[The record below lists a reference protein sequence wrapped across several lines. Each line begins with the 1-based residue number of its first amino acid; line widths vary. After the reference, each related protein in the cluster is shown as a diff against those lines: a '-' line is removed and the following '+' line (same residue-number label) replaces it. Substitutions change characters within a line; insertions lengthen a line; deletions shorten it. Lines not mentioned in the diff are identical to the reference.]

1 MASSRLT
8 FDLQSRT
15 LMYDWFHRIFKSA
28 QENTAIV
35 LAPAVA
41 EIETPS
47 APPAAVP
54 AAVSGTSWMQRD
66 EVNAHFN
73 NYLFGANDNTEI
85 FASQIESEIL
95 AALEKIVRSSQ
106 SGANLVRRMP
116 GVIPQLLQSL
126 RTEEF
131 SGTDLAHKISHDVV
145 LVAAVLRLANSAS
158 YHVSKSITSIEHAI
172 LILGHDG
179 MRQLITGVAFK
190 PIIDLKSGHFAKLAA
205 PIIWDQSRKC
215 AVANRLLAHNERVDP
230 FEAFLAGLMQNV
242 GLIASLRVMDQ
253 MSVDGRQIGSVSFF
267 NSLIGHARIL
277 SCSIGREW
285 HFPEA
290 VITAIGEQGS
300 IYNNAD
306 MSPIGK
312 ILSIGDYLSKMHLLH
327 HHQRLDI
334 HDARVTQG
342 LSAKEMHCLKE
353 LDALDDGE

>member
-1 MASSRLT
+1 
-8 FDLQSRT
+8 
-15 LMYDWFHRIFKSA
+15 MYEWFHRFFKSA

-35 LAPAVA
+35 VAPAQA
-41 EIETPS
+41 EVETPP
-47 APPAAVP
+47 APAATPPAA
-54 AAVSGTSWMQRD
+54 SGVSWMQRD
-66 EVNAHFN
+66 GLNAHFN
-73 NYLFGANDNTEI
+73 NYLFGTNDAEL
-85 FASQIESEIL
+85 FVSQIESDIL
-95 AALEKIVRSSQ
+95 VALEKIVSSSQ

-131 SGTDLAHKISHDVV
+131 SGADLAHKISHDVV

-158 YHVSKSITSIEHAI
+158 YHVGKSITSIEHAI
-172 LILGHDG
+172 LILGHGG

-190 PIIDLKSGHFAKLAA
+190 PIIDVKSGHFSKQAA

-215 AVANRLLAHNERVDP
+215 AVANRLLARNERVDP

-267 NSLIGHARIL
+267 NSLISHARIL
-277 SCSIGREW
+277 SGSIGREW
-285 HFPEA
+285 YFPET

-300 IYNNAD
+300 MVNNAS

-312 ILSIGDYLSKMHLLH
+312 ILTMGDYLSKMQLLH
-327 HHQRLDI
+327 KHQLLDI
-334 HDARVTQG
+334 HDASVTQG
-342 LSAKEMHCLKE
+342 LSDKELHCLKE
-353 LDALDDGE
+353 LDALDDDEPELIG